1 MAREVRYDSGMCRL
15 AAYIGPELS
24 LGRFLLDPPHNLVEQ
39 SWRPREMTVG
49 HLNADGYGFG
59 WQAPDGTAAR
69 LTYPMPIWTDV
80 NLPTLARSLRSGL
93 WLAAVRGATAGFPVH
108 HANTQPFAHN
118 ALLFM
123 HNGHIEHFART
134 VRGAIRRLLD
144 DDIEAT
150 IDGTTDS
157 EYVFA
162 LLRQIGRHQREPGAV
177 LPELAGTLAQHAPGA
192 LLLNIILSDGQR
204 LYALR
209 YGRGAQAPS
218 LYMTRDDPDF
228 PDATLICSE
237 PLTADLRWQAIP
249 AQTAWVVSRG
259 APPQC
264 STL

>member
-1 MAREVRYDSGMCRL
+1 MCRL

-24 LGRFLLDPPHNLVEQ
+24 LGRFLIDPPHSLVEQ

-59 WQAPDGTAAR
+59 WQAPDGSALR

-80 NLPTLARSLRSGL
+80 NLPTLARSLHSGL

-108 HANTQPFAHN
+108 PANTQPFAHD

-123 HNGHIEHFART
+123 HNGHIECFSGTA
-134 VRGAIRRLLD
+134 RGAIRRLLD
-144 DDIEAT
+144 EDIETT
-150 IDGTTDS
+150 IAGTTDS

-162 LLRQIGRHQREPGAV
+162 LLRQIARHQPDLAGV
-177 LPELAGTLAQHAPGA
+177 LPELATVLTRCTSGA

-204 LYALR
+204 VYALR
-209 YGRGAQAPS
+209 YARGAQAPS
-218 LYMTRDDPDF
+218 LYFSRDDPDF

-237 PLTADLRWQAIP
+237 PLTAGPHWQPVP
-249 AQTAWVVSRG
+249 AQSVLVARPGTT
-259 APPQC
+259 PQW